1 MNIYDVQERE
11 KARLTNVIKMLTMI
25 VLAVISFIYMKG
37 TVIGVIR
44 FVYMI
49 VGVVFS
55 CFCYFSNTDS
65 EIVQKLSLA
74 IFAFGYL
81 FLFMTAGEAYLFAI
95 MYPMIFIV
103 VLEQVKKKTTLSA
116 AICIAVNVIFYIIYL
131 VRGDRSEILMYTVC
145 LIFSVVTAIMGVLIT
160 NLMEK
165 QHFDLVNYLLER
177 GQAQSRIAENVVS
190 ESGVILEK
198 LDDANAVIADLT
210 SGVEDTHKSTSEI
223 SRAIHSTAESIAEQT
238 KMTSK
243 IQDSLLDSGEEA
255 KNMRSASEETSRT
268 VEEGVRLLGEL
279 KDKSAETAEI
289 NRSTQEAT
297 RQLQIR
303 IGEVEEITGSILNIS
318 SQTNLLA
325 LNASIEAAR
334 AGEAGR
340 GFAVV
345 AEEIRHLSEETRVST
360 ERITDIINKLADD
373 MNVAGENMGK
383 TSNSILAQNDM
394 IISTGEKFEAIR
406 ENVVGLI
413 DSIVRISDTITSVVD
428 ANSVIMD
435 SITNLSATTEEVAA
449 SAENLA
455 VMSDRNVDHMNN
467 MNTYLENIMESANK
481 VKASIS

>member
-1 MNIYDVQERE
+1 MNIYDIQEKE
-11 KARLTNVIKMLTMI
+11 KSRLTNAIRTMTMFI
-25 VLAVISFIYMKG
+25 LAIISFLYMQG
-37 TVIGVIR
+37 TVIGTVR

-49 VGVVFS
+49 IGVVFS
-55 CFCYFSNTDS
+55 CYCFFSNSDS
-65 EIVQKLSLA
+65 EIVQKISLG

-81 FLFMTAGEAYLFAI
+81 FLFMTAGEAYLFVI
-95 MYPMIFIV
+95 MYPMIYIV
-103 VLEQVKKKTTLSA
+103 ILDQVKKTTTLSA
-116 AICIAVNVIFYIIYL
+116 AICIVVNVIFYIIYL
-131 VRGDRSEILMYTVC
+131 VRGDREQILMYTVC
-145 LIFSVVTAIMGVLIT
+145 LIFSVVTAIMGVMIT

-177 GQAQSRIAENVVS
+177 GQEQSRVAENVVN

-210 SGVEDTHKSTSEI
+210 SGVEDTNKSTTEI

-238 KMTSK
+238 EMTSK
-243 IQDSLLDSGEEA
+243 IQDSLLNSGEEA
-255 KNMRSASEETSRT
+255 KNMRSASEETSQT

-279 KDKSAETAEI
+279 KEKSAETAEI
-289 NRSTQEAT
+289 NRHTQEAT
-297 RQLQIR
+297 KQLQIR

-360 ERITDIINKLADD
+360 ERITDIINKLAND

-383 TSNSILAQNDM
+383 TSDSILAQNDM

-413 DSIVRISDTITSVVD
+413 DSIVKISDTITSVVD
-428 ANSVIMD
+428 ANTIIMD

-467 MNTYLENIMESANK
+467 MNIYLGNIMESANK
-481 VKASIS
+481 VKESIG